1 MLYLA
6 WSGTSSASFGSFHL
20 VRMWQGKGT
29 FLSLMVPLLYA
40 YLTQWAE
47 HRSRRS
53 LLVVIA
59 AGIAATGLTS
69 SAALVVPLI
78 VAAVAVALPPPPPAA
93 PAAGALSA
101 AAHPVDAGPRLAVVP
116 AG

>member
-29 FLSLMVPLLYA
+29 FLSLMVPLLYV

-78 VAAVAVALPPPPPAA
+78 VAAVAVPLTFRRADA
-93 PAAGALSA
+93 
-101 AAHPVDAGPRLAVVP
+101 AGPRGFLGGVLP
-116 AG
+116 ACARPWFW

>member
-20 VRMWQGKGT
+20 VRMWQGKGA
-29 FLSLMVPLLYA
+29 FLSLMVPLLYV

-69 SAALVVPLI
+69 SAALVVALL
-78 VAAVAVALPPPPPAA
+78 VAAVAAA
-93 PAAGALSA
+93 PAPPPRGSWA
-101 AAHPVDAGPRLAVVP
+101 ACRVDRRRHHGL
-116 AG
+116 